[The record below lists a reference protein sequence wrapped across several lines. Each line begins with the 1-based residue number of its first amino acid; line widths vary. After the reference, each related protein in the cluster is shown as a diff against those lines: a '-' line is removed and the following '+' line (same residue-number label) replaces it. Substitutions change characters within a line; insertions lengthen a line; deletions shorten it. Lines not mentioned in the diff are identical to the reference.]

1 MIYEELGPVLR
12 AVGVAQ
18 AAGEVIDVVGLCR
31 ELGLSEGALHERLRV
46 LEGWGLILTGLE
58 EGLTPIL
65 RDAGRQYLALEG
77 SVDPA
82 VRGFLPFAIDDL
94 HARHAL
100 LNAGTIV
107 VDEFRMALLDGRAV
121 AHARELVPGAF
132 TPAITQRVALDLF
145 AASVALMARLSDN
158 EPAGCVAEEVI
169 AVAVMDE
176 ARGLLQLSADR
187 GDLTPDVARAAI
199 DELSGLFELF
209 QDDDVLGLFDMR
221 EPADAAV
228 AGRSPINVQLGVVD
242 QRMEAWFQPFVWTVP
257 TGYLS
262 EHSAPDE
269 REQG

>member
-1 MIYEELGPVLR
+1 
-12 AVGVAQ
+12 
-18 AAGEVIDVVGLCR
+18 
-31 ELGLSEGALHERLRV
+31 
-46 LEGWGLILTGLE
+46 
-58 EGLTPIL
+58 
-65 RDAGRQYLALEG
+65 
-77 SVDPA
+77 
-82 VRGFLPFAIDDL
+82 
-94 HARHAL
+94 
-100 LNAGTIV
+100 
-107 VDEFRMALLDGRAV
+107 
-121 AHARELVPGAF
+121 VPDAF
-132 TPAITQRVALDLF
+132 TPAITQRVAIDLF

-176 ARGLLQLSADR
+176 ARGLLRLSADR

-242 QRMEAWFQPFVWTVP
+242 QRMEAWFQPFGWTVP